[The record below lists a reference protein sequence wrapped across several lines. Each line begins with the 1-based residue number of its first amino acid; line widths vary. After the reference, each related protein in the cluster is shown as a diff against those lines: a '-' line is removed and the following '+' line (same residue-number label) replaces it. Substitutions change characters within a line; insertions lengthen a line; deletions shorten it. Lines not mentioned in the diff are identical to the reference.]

1 MLVPFKNEPFT
12 NFNCPDAQKKMT
24 EALALVRSQLGREY
38 PLLING
44 EHIVTE
50 RKIVSINPSNKS
62 EVIGT
67 VSSADRALAEK
78 AIDAATVA
86 FEFWR
91 KVAPRTRA
99 EYLFKAAA
107 IVRRRKFEFASWM
120 VVEEGKSWP
129 EADGDVAEAID
140 FMEFYARQ
148 MIELSQPK
156 ELTRIPNEDNEVEYI
171 PIGPGAVIPPWNFP
185 LAILVGMTT
194 AAIVAGNPVILKPAS
209 TAVVIAAKF
218 VEVLEEMNLP
228 KGVINFLPGPGSE
241 IGDFIVSHPKIRF
254 ISFTGSKEV
263 GIRIYEL
270 AGKVNPGQIWLK
282 RVVAEMG
289 GKDAILVDEEVF
301 DFDFVADEIVRA
313 AFGFQGQKCS
323 ACSRLII
330 HEKLYDK
337 LLAAVVER
345 SRQIVKVG
353 DPAEQSTFMGPVIDA
368 AAFRK
373 ISEYIE
379 IGKKEGKLMLGGTY
393 DDSKGYFVQPTIIA
407 DLPRNAK
414 IANEE
419 IFGPVLA
426 VVKVKS
432 FEEGLDV
439 VNSTEYGLTGAIFS
453 TCRKHI
459 EIAKRDFHVGNF
471 YINKR
476 CTGALVGVHPFGGF
490 NMSGTDSKAGGFD
503 YLLLFT
509 QAKTISERM

>member
-12 NFNCPDAQKKMT
+12 NFSCPDAQQKMK

-38 PLLING
+38 PLLIDG

-50 RKIVSINPSNKS
+50 RKITSINPSNKT
-62 EVIGT
+62 EVVGV
-67 VSSADRALAEK
+67 VSSADRVLAEK
-78 AIDAATVA
+78 AINAATVA
-86 FEFWR
+86 FESWR
-91 KVAPRTRA
+91 KVNPRTRA

-107 IVRRRKFEFASWM
+107 ILRRRKYEFASWM
-120 VVEEGKSWP
+120 VIEEGKNWP

-140 FMEFYARQ
+140 FLDFYARQ
-148 MIELSQPK
+148 MIELSKPK

-171 PIGPGAVIPPWNFP
+171 PIGVGAVIPPWNFP

-194 AAIVAGNPVILKPAS
+194 AAIVSGNPVVLKPAS

-228 KGVINFLPGPGSE
+228 KGVINFIPGSGAE
-241 IGDFIVSHPKIRF
+241 IGDFIVTHPKIRF

-263 GIRIYEL
+263 GMRIYEL
-270 AGKVNPGQIWLK
+270 AGKVSPGQIWLK

-289 GKDAILVDEEVF
+289 GKDAMLIDDEIF
-301 DFDFVADEIVRA
+301 DFDFIVDEIVRA

-323 ACSRLII
+323 ACSRLMV
-330 HEKLYDK
+330 HEKLYDT
-337 LLAAVVER
+337 LVPAVVER
-345 SRQIVKVG
+345 VKQLVKVG

-368 AAFRK
+368 AGFKK

-379 IGKKEGKLMLGGTY
+379 IGKKEGELLLGGTC
-393 DDSKGYFVQPTIIA
+393 DDSKGFFIQPTIIGNV
-407 DLPRNAK
+407 PRTAR

-439 VNSTEYGLTGAIFS
+439 VNSTEFGLTGSIVSAH
-453 TCRKHI
+453 REHI
-459 EIAKRDFHVGNF
+459 EIAKRDFHVGNL
-471 YINKR
+471 YVNKR

-509 QAKTISERM
+509 QAKSISERM